1 MGMNRIQEHAK
12 AAGAT
17 YKMGN
22 KVLINYAY
30 PQGDIAMAMNESA
43 EVRAASRG
51 IVGYDS
57 NKLIES
63 MKEQHD
69 QAIDSFEAYLEKIRP
84 TMITKQG
91 IACMDAIDKA
101 WAAYKEVDA
110 KEQNYNMI
118 DNVLN
123 NGVEKFNRKEDKQ
136 KLQQGRTSLKERL
149 CAKQCEVSE
158 KQGRDP
164 QDQNKVK
171 KNSREMQTISLVV
184 VFFIS
189 MCQTAVMQIGI
200 DRALWSEG
208 CFLSEGQEDGD
219 QKEFNNSKFVEG
231 EVMGLLERLK
241 LNKTKDFFEWL
252 DLILK
257 NELNSEIKAINFNLY
272 EDTDNKWSVELVG
285 TFSFDKDND
294 DWACDEVFTTRD
306 HPFVIECE
314 SDWELVET
322 FFVGLVNEYLSSGK
336 YAGKLKEYQA
346 IGIGFVDGDLHILY
360 AR

>member
-1 MGMNRIQEHAK
+1 MQEQKKYNLADGNIRKRFVTYKQAAELYSMGMNRIQEHAK

-57 NKLIES
+57 NELIES

-123 NGVEKFNRKEDKQ
+123 NGVEKFNRKEDQQ
-136 KLQQGRTSLKERL
+136 KLQQGRTSSKERL

-184 VFFIS
+184 VFLS
-189 MCQTAVMQIGI
+189 ACV
-200 DRALWSEG
+200 RLLLCKSE
-208 CFLSEGQEDGD
+208 F
-219 QKEFNNSKFVEG
+219 
-231 EVMGLLERLK
+231 
-241 LNKTKDFFEWL
+241 
-252 DLILK
+252 
-257 NELNSEIKAINFNLY
+257 
-272 EDTDNKWSVELVG
+272 
-285 TFSFDKDND
+285 
-294 DWACDEVFTTRD
+294 
-306 HPFVIECE
+306 
-314 SDWELVET
+314 
-322 FFVGLVNEYLSSGK
+322 GK
-336 YAGKLKEYQA
+336 G
-346 IGIGFVDGDLHILY
+346 V
-360 AR
+360 